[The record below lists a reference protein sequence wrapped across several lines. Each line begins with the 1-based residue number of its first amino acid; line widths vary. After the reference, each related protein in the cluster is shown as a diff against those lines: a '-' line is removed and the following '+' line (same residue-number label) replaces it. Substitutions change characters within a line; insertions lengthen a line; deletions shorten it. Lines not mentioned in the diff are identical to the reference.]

1 MAISRQVKCI
11 NKGDRYNPH
20 TRIINIGGDG
30 WKESQPAAIK
40 QIQTGTHS
48 YWVNAGGF
56 TANVIVEFHN
66 GNPYLKTD
74 RDTTTVDNLLSLKE
88 CS

>member
-20 TRIINIGGDG
+20 TRITSIGGDG
-30 WKESQPAAIK
+30 WKEPQQTAIR
-40 QIQTGTHS
+40 QIQAGTHS
-48 YWVNAGGF
+48 YWVSGAGF
-56 TANVIVEFHN
+56 TTTVIVAFHN

-74 RDTTTVDNLLSLKE
+74 RDTTTVDNLLSLYE